1 MEEKK
6 FETPETDTDTDANHK
21 DFMDTIFEKGRKLYK
36 SAAFKSGVYVNLV
49 EKRIEF
55 SSVNKKIAHAYADLG
70 RLVYQIHESGK
81 KTIFTNE
88 DVKTVMETLT
98 AFKAQAQALEEE
110 IELLREAEE
119 KPEGT
124 QEH

>member
-1 MEEKK
+1 MEDKK
-6 FETPETDTDTDANHK
+6 TENHDAETEADHK

-49 EKRIEF
+49 EKRIEL

-110 IELLREAEE
+110 IDLLRESEE
-119 KPEGT
+119 KPEGAS
-124 QEH
+124 EH